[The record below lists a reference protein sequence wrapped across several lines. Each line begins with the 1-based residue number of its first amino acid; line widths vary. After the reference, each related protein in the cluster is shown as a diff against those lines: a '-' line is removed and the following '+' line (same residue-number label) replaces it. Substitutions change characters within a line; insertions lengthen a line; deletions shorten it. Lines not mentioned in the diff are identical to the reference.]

1 MSDEAYGDAIAET
14 AADVRK
20 CLLRLQTNR
29 EHLEAMTQE
38 LEDALE
44 RLLKNGWLTG
54 IILHRSILKAARRGR
69 RVRGIRQQ
77 LRLKL
82 GDLRESERDI
92 NRASEDLL
100 RVMQTMLE
108 QVPRMQAKQAT
119 DHLNSLYHRLLE
131 RITLYHQQSD
141 AVAATIRAVGPIV
154 FEDRTRDV
162 ARGYL
167 PGLDA
172 TQPPK
177 LADYVLDL
185 LLPVKHR
192 DSVPGCIH
200 ERFNELYAGRILPKY
215 GRLWAQLWYWWQA
228 LGAIVD
234 LTWPRIRK
242 AAIGIALI
250 SGANSAKD
258 KCGELLH
265 IVAEFLKRISQQ

>member
-1 MSDEAYGDAIAET
+1 M
-14 AADVRK
+14 
-20 CLLRLQTNR
+20 
-29 EHLEAMTQE
+29 
-38 LEDALE
+38 
-44 RLLKNGWLTG
+44 
-54 IILHRSILKAARRGR
+54 
-69 RVRGIRQQ
+69 
-77 LRLKL
+77 
-82 GDLRESERDI
+82 
-92 NRASEDLL
+92 
-100 RVMQTMLE
+100 
-108 QVPRMQAKQAT
+108 PAKQAW
-119 DHLNSLYHRLLE
+119 DYLNPLFDGLLE
-131 RITLYHQQSD
+131 RITLANQQSD
-141 AVAATIRAVGPIV
+141 AVAAIIRAVPIV
-154 FEDRTRDV
+154 FEDRTSEV

-167 PGLDA
+167 AGLDA

-177 LADYVLDL
+177 LADYLLDL

-265 IVAEFLKRISQQ
+265 FVAEFLKHISQQ